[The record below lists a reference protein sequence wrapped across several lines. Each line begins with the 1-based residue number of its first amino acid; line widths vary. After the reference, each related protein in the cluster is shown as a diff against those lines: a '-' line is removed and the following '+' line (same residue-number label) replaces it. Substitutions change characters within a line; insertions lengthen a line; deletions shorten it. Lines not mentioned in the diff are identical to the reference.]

1 MLYWLQVYSIV
12 ISIIV
17 HITICKSSVKRKDE
31 LSRARHLEGER
42 SSLQAVYSGTGLG
55 VLYLKPDKPVEWV
68 LV

>member
-31 LSRARHLEGER
+31 PFQGQAFGGGEVFPAG
-42 SSLQAVYSGTGLG
+42 SVFGYWPGGSVPKA
-55 VLYLKPDKPVEWV
+55 
-68 LV
+68 